1 MSLTINTYIIS
12 DEEHVLDPSLTVVES
27 SISAVHKEDTN
38 MLHPTLIFSQNVD
51 QNFNYIYIPKYG
63 RYYFLKERTF
73 SQQRYIVSFDVDP
86 LRSWKANIKDLEV
99 IANRC
104 SSYYNTYQKD
114 DSIPFENRSIIS
126 TQPFSN
132 GFGGECLILAV
143 NGGGAPV
150 APTTPGGD
158 E

>member
-38 MLHPTLIFSQNVD
+38 MLHPTLIFSQNVEQD
-51 QNFNYIYIPKYG
+51 FNYIYIPKYG

-86 LRSWKANIKDLEV
+86 LRSWKSDIKDLNV
-99 IANRC
+99 IANRS
-104 SSYYNTYQKD
+104 SSYYNVYQRD
-114 DSIPFENRSIIS
+114 DSIPFENRNIVT
-126 TQPFSN
+126 TQNFN
-132 GFGGECLILAV
+132 GGFTGQSLILAV
-143 NGGGAPV
+143 NGGI
-150 APTTPGGD
+150 
-158 E
+158 

>member
-1 MSLTINTYIIS
+1 MSVTITTYSIS
-12 DEEHVLDPSLTVVES
+12 EDNHVLSPNLTPLQS
-27 SISAVHKEDTN
+27 SVSAIHKENTN
-38 MLHPTLIFSQNVD
+38 MLHPTLILSGNVSQS
-51 QNFNYIYIPKYG
+51 FNYIYISEYG

-73 SQQRYIVSFDVDP
+73 SQQKYICTFDVDP
-86 LRSWKANIKDLEV
+86 LRSWKAQIKNLEV
-99 IANRC
+99 IANRS

-143 NGGGAPV
+143 NGGGAQV